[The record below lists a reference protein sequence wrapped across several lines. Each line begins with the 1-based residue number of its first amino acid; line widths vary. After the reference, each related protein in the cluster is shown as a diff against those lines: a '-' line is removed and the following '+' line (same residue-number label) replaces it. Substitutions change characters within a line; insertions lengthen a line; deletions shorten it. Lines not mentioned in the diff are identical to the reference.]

1 MFNAIMTRLGYEKRA
16 DSSYTDAL
24 VAVLTSGAAGTS
36 TALPTATAALE
47 SCAGLIGR
55 AFAACEVHGP
65 ESVVKALTPDLLSMI
80 GRALIRRGEILFHVD
95 VTDGRLR
102 LFPVASHDISGD
114 HDPSSW
120 KYRVNL
126 AGPDYQTTIENV
138 SSDNII
144 HAMYAADP
152 ERPWR
157 GYGPI
162 QAALL
167 AGRLSASTAAALADE
182 ASGPRGSFLPM
193 PKDAGDSTTDAL
205 RSDIKSANGGMLTVE
220 SMSSAWKSG
229 EQPPADWTQKR
240 FGPSPP
246 DSLTK
251 LLSVASQEVMGA
263 CGLSVSLFMD
273 ADGTGQREA
282 WRRALFSVIQPL
294 GRLVETELQAKL
306 DAPDL
311 KLGWAEL
318 RASDLQA
325 RARSFKNLVD
335 GAMPIEKAA
344 ALSGLLLPENE

>member
-1 MFNAIMTRLGYEKRA
+1 MFNAIMERLGYEKRA

-65 ESVVKALTPDLLSMI
+65 ESVVKALTPDLLSMV

-114 HDPSSW
+114 HDPSTW

-126 AGPDYQTTIENV
+126 AGPDYQTSIENV
-138 SSDNII
+138 SSDNVI
-144 HAMYAADP
+144 HCMYAREP

-157 GYGPI
+157 GTGPI

-193 PKDAGDSTTDAL
+193 PKDGGDSTTDAL

-229 EQPPADWTQKR
+229 EAPPGDWMQKR

-246 DSLTK
+246 EGLTK
-251 LLSVASQEVMGA
+251 LLQAASQEVIAA
-263 CGLSVSLFMD
+263 CGLSVSLFSD
-273 ADGTGQREA
+273 ADGTAKRES
-282 WRRALFSVIQPL
+282 WRQCLFAVIQPL
-294 GRLVETELQAKL
+294 GRLVETELRLKL
-306 DAPDL
+306 DSHEI
-311 KLGWAEL
+311 KLSWAEL

-325 RARSFKNLVD
+325 RARSFKNMVD

-344 ALSGLLLPENE
+344 ALSGLLLPEDE

>member
-1 MFNAIMTRLGYEKRA
+1 M
-16 DSSYTDAL
+16 
-24 VAVLTSGAAGTS
+24 
-36 TALPTATAALE
+36 
-47 SCAGLIGR
+47 
-55 AFAACEVHGP
+55 
-65 ESVVKALTPDLLSMI
+65 KALTPDLLSMV

-102 LFPVASHDISGD
+102 LWPVASHDISGD

-126 AGPDYQTTIENV
+126 AGPDYQTSIENV
-138 SSDNII
+138 SSDNIV
-144 HAMYAADP
+144 HCMYARDV

-157 GYGPI
+157 GTGPI
-162 QAALL
+162 QTALL

-220 SMSSAWKSG
+220 SMASAWKSG
-229 EQPPADWTQKR
+229 EAPPADWRQAR

-251 LLSVASQEVMGA
+251 LLTAASSEVMAA

-306 DAPDL
+306 DAPGL
-311 KLGWAEL
+311 KLSWAEL

-325 RARSFKNLVD
+325 RARSFKNMVEA
-335 GAMPIEKAA
+335 AMPIEKAA
-344 ALSGLLLPENE
+344 ALRRAATA